1 MPPKKLSKTTR
12 KITTI
17 NDVLARDDVNDILEK
32 VNRSKADI
40 CDLIVI
46 TMPKDGGYRLWITN
60 ETLESKAVYM
70 LEAVKMD
77 ILNGNLEED
86 NEQ

>member
-1 MPPKKLSKTTR
+1 MPPKKLSKSR
-12 KITTI
+12 KLTTI

-46 TMPKDGGYRLWITN
+46 TMPKDGGYSLWITE
-60 ETLESKAVYM
+60 ETLESKVVYM
-70 LEAVKMD
+70 LEAVKND
-77 ILNGNLEED
+77 ILNGKLEDCDE
-86 NEQ
+86 

>member
-1 MPPKKLSKTTR
+1 MPPKKLSKSR
-12 KITTI
+12 KLTTI

-46 TMPKDGGYRLWITN
+46 TMPKDGGYRLWITD
-60 ETLESKAVYM
+60 ETPDSKAVYM
-70 LEAVKMD
+70 LEAVKVD
-77 ILNGNLEED
+77 ILNGNLENDDE
-86 NEQ
+86 